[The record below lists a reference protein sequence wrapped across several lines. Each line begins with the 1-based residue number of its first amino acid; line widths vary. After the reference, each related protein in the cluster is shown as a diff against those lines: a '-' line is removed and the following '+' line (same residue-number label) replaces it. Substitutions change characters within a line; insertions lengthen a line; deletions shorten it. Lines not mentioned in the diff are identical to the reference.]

1 MYALLNKLNGNF
13 QWFNEYSIWTMK
25 FMSRWLLLSTYCR
38 LDKNDFGSPFK
49 RIIKG
54 WTLIKFHKICIH
66 YSVIYTKQLFYTFY
80 TTYSTAVIEKT
91 IEFHFDIRFNKNQIQ
106 LQSEWNRTKYHKKQL
121 SISRDVD
128 DITSAF
134 VLNPKFYKE
143 HRNVA

>member
-1 MYALLNKLNGNF
+1 MEIFNGLMNIQYEQWSLWADDYYCLHIVGLIKMILVHLLK
-13 QWFNEYSIWTMK
+13 
-25 FMSRWLLLSTYCR
+25 
-38 LDKNDFGSPFK
+38 GSYL
-49 RIIKG
+49 KG